1 LNRGPLTST
10 STRDERK
17 QQTRRSLLNA
27 ALDLSLKGKGFA
39 GVSLR
44 EVTRAAGVVP
54 TAFYRH
60 FRDLDELGLA
70 LVDDV
75 CLQLRRLMREAR
87 ATARALPD
95 VAIRDSVRGYL
106 GYVRAHAPAFEFLL
120 RERSG
125 GSPVL
130 REAIAKEIRYF
141 VHELA
146 TDLRL
151 LEPFAKF
158 SASDL
163 EMVADLVVTTVMTL
177 SLEILS
183 LPPGHSRLEEDAVAR
198 GVKQLRLIFLGTR
211 AWRSD

>member
-1 LNRGPLTST
+1 MNS
-10 STRDERK
+10 RDERK

-27 ALDLSLKGKGFA
+27 ALDLSLEGKGFS

-44 EVTRAAGVVP
+44 EVARAAGVVP

-87 ATARALPD
+87 ASALPD

-106 GYVRAHAPAFEFLL
+106 GYVRAHARAFEFLL
-120 RERSG
+120 RERGG

-146 TDLRL
+146 SDLRP
-151 LEPFAKF
+151 LEPFTEF
-158 SASDL
+158 SPSDL
-163 EMVADLVVTTVMTL
+163 EMVADLVVTTVVSL

-198 GVKQLRLIFLGTR
+198 GVKQLRLLFLGTR
-211 AWRSD
+211 AWRAD

>member
-1 LNRGPLTST
+1 M
-10 STRDERK
+10 TRDERK
-17 QQTRRSLLNA
+17 QQTRRTLLDA
-27 ALDLSLKGKGFA
+27 ALALSLAGRGFA
-39 GVSLR
+39 SLGLR

-60 FRDLDELGLA
+60 FRTLDDLGLA

-106 GYVRAHAPAFEFLL
+106 GYVRAHARAFEFLL

-130 REAIAKEIRYF
+130 REAIANELRYF

-146 TDLRL
+146 ADLRAL
-151 LEPFAKF
+151 DAFARF

-163 EMVADLVVTTVMTL
+163 DMVADLVVTTVVAL
-177 SLEILS
+177 SLEVLS
-183 LPPGHSRLEEDAVAR
+183 LSPGHSRAED

-211 AWRSD
+211 AWRTA

>member
-1 LNRGPLTST
+1 M

-27 ALDLSLKGKGFA
+27 ALDLSLEGKGFA
-39 GVSLR
+39 GTSLR

-60 FRDLDELGLA
+60 FRDLDDLGLA

-75 CLQLRRLMREAR
+75 SLQLRRLMREGR
-87 ATARALPD
+87 ATARAQPD
-95 VAIRDSVRGYL
+95 LAIRDSVRAYL
-106 GYVRAHAPAFEFLL
+106 GYVRTHASVFEFLL

-141 VHELA
+141 IHELA

-151 LEPFAKF
+151 LEPFAQF
-158 SASDL
+158 SALDL
-163 EMVADLVVTTVMTL
+163 EMVADLVVTTVVTL

-183 LPPGHSRLEEDAVAR
+183 LPQGQSRLEEDAVAR

-211 AWRSD
+211 AWRND

>member
-1 LNRGPLTST
+1 MSSR
-10 STRDERK
+10 EEQK

-27 ALDLSLKGKGFA
+27 ALELSLEGKGFA
-39 GVSLR
+39 AISLR
-44 EVTRAAGVVP
+44 EITRAAGVVP

-60 FRDLDELGLA
+60 FRDLDDLGLA

-95 VAIRDSVRGYL
+95 VAIRDSVQAYL
-106 GYVRAHAPAFEFLL
+106 GYVHAHARAFEFLL

-125 GSPVL
+125 GSRVM
-130 REAIAKEIRYF
+130 RDAIAKEIRYF
-141 VHELA
+141 VNELVA
-146 TDLRL
+146 DMRV
-151 LEPFAKF
+151 LEPYARF

-163 EMVADLVVTTVMTL
+163 EMVADLVIGTLIAL

-183 LPPGHSRLEEDAVAR
+183 LPAGQCRLEQEAVAR
-198 GVKQLRLIFLGTR
+198 GVKQLRLIFLGTL
-211 AWRSD
+211 AWRSS

>member
-1 LNRGPLTST
+1 MS
-10 STRDERK
+10 SRDERK

-27 ALDLSLKGKGFA
+27 ALDLSLEGKGFS

-44 EVTRAAGVVP
+44 EVARVAGVVP

-60 FRDLDELGLA
+60 FPDLDELGLV

-87 ATARALPD
+87 ASARALPD

-106 GYVRAHAPAFEFLL
+106 GYVRAHPRAFEFLL

-125 GSPVL
+125 ASPVL

-146 TDLRL
+146 SDLRPI
-151 LEPFAKF
+151 EPFTKF

-163 EMVADLVVTTVMTL
+163 EMVADLVVTTVVSL

-183 LPPGHSRLEEDAVAR
+183 LPPGHSRLEDDAVAR

-211 AWRSD
+211 AWRTD